1 MPSSDPRPFPRLILD
16 PQFPLV
22 RDLRHL
28 NIVRNVLGTTIYDE
42 DDPIRRHA
50 EFLGMTH
57 VTRNVW
63 RRILQHYRPEVVRR
77 ARLLD
82 LHVDDHADALLLEQ
96 RIRNYG
102 QIYFDDSEFIIEE
115 LNFRNLFLGGT
126 DCDRLLRL
134 LRYEFNAGRLRCEW
148 PWRLVRD
155 RVEGDIDSSSSSGGS
170 DSSDSA
176 DAPIAV
182 DDGTG
187 GGSPVGP
194 SPDYMPTPT
203 SPNGLAPELSPE
215 PAPDT
220 IEVRGND
227 APGAGIQ
234 RQGNL
239 PTLQS

>member
-1 MPSSDPRPFPRLILD
+1 MRSSDPRPFPRLIRD
-16 PQFPLV
+16 PQLPLV
-22 RDLRHL
+22 RELRHL
-28 NIVRNVLGTTIYDE
+28 NIVRNVLGTTILDD

-63 RRILQHYRPEVVRR
+63 RRILQHYRPEVAQR

-82 LHVDDHADALLLEQ
+82 LHVDDHADALLLET

-102 QIYFDDSEFIIEE
+102 QTYFDDRDFIIEE
-115 LNFRNLFLGGT
+115 LSFRNLYLGG
-126 DCDRLLRL
+126 DNCDRLFRL

-155 RVEGDIDSSSSSGGS
+155 RVEDDTDSSSSSGGS

-182 DDGTG
+182 DDGA
-187 GGSPVGP
+187 GGSNSARS
-194 SPDYMPTPT
+194 SPEYMPTPT
-203 SPNGLAPELSPE
+203 STGFALELSPE

-220 IEVRGND
+220 IEVSGND
-227 APGAGIQ
+227 APGAEVQ
-234 RQGNL
+234 R
-239 PTLQS
+239 